1 MIEIKAL
8 VADDDPQLQDIMVR
22 RLQKAGL
29 NPDRANDGQMALDL
43 IEKNN
48 YDLIVTDIYMPGVTG
63 LALLRRAAIG
73 PSSGSR
79 ASASPMA
86 CEITSL

>member
-29 NPDRANDGQMALDL
+29 NW
-43 IEKNN
+43 I
-48 YDLIVTDIYMPGVTG
+48 
-63 LALLRRAAIG
+63 
-73 PSSGSR
+73 SSN
-79 ASASPMA
+79 
-86 CEITSL
+86 TTTTT